1 MLPNRMTAASDLDG
15 LATELGAADRQM
27 LWHPYTP
34 MPSASP
40 SLPVAGAR
48 GARLEL
54 VDGRTLIDG
63 MSSWWCTVHG
73 YRHPHIDAAITGQLE
88 RMAHVMF
95 GGLTHEPA
103 IRLAERLLARAPAGL
118 EHVFFADSG
127 SVSVEVAIKMAVQF
141 WQGRGRPARR
151 RFLAFR
157 GGYHG
162 DTLGAMALCDP
173 ERGMHRLMRGVVAN
187 HLFAD
192 RPPGGFAADLDDAWS
207 TRTEAL
213 VAAHAD
219 ELAAIVVEPVV
230 QGAGGMHFYAPAY
243 VEFLRELADRHA
255 LLLILD
261 EIATGFGRTGAF
273 FAADHADVAP
283 DIMCVGK
290 ALTGGYLTLAAT
302 LCTADVAKAIT
313 SSPAG
318 ALMHGPTFMANPL
331 ACAAALASLDVLDE
345 GHWRDDVKRIEAGL
359 TAGLAAAASLP
370 EVVNVRALGAI
381 GVIQL
386 TEPIDVQAATAA
398 AVAHGVWLRPFA
410 DLVYTMP
417 PYIATDDEVRAIA
430 SAAVIAAIAGAR
442 GSRSRQVR

>member
-1 MLPNRMTAASDLDG
+1 
-15 LATELGAADRQM
+15 
-27 LWHPYTP
+27 
-34 MPSASP
+34 
-40 SLPVAGAR
+40 
-48 GARLEL
+48 
-54 VDGRTLIDG
+54 
-63 MSSWWCTVHG
+63 
-73 YRHPHIDAAITGQLE
+73 
-88 RMAHVMF
+88 
-95 GGLTHEPA
+95 
-103 IRLAERLLARAPAGL
+103 
-118 EHVFFADSG
+118 
-127 SVSVEVAIKMAVQF
+127 MAVQF

-192 RPPGGFAADLDDAWS
+192 RPPGGFTADLDDGWS
-207 TRTEAL
+207 ARTEAL

-243 VEFLRELADRHA
+243 VEFLRGLADRHA

-302 LCTADVAKAIT
+302 LCTADVAEAVT

-318 ALMHGPTFMANPL
+318 ALMHGPTFMGNPL
-331 ACAAALASLDVLDE
+331 ACAAALASLDVLEE
-345 GHWRDDVKRIEAGL
+345 GHWRHDVQRIQAGL
-359 TAGLAAAASLP
+359 TDGLAAAATLP
-370 EVVNVRALGAI
+370 EVVDVRALGAI

-386 TEPIDVQAATAA
+386 AEPIDVPAATAA

-430 SAAVIAAIAGAR
+430 SAAVLAAIAGAR
-442 GSRSRQVR
+442 GSQSPAQAAGARRRGRR